1 VPTRTADAALVEREH
16 ELEQMRAAVAD
27 LREGHGCLVFLEAPA
42 GHGKTALLR
51 ALRSDAARAGARTL
65 TAVAAEL
72 ERDFA
77 FGVVRQLF
85 EPELRA
91 ADEGRRDRL
100 LRDAAGLARSTLAT
114 EAPDA
119 THQRLHGLFW
129 LTANLAEEQPLL
141 LLVDDIHWADAPS
154 LRFLDML
161 ARRVEDIAVVLAVA
175 ARPSEPG
182 AEEQVIASLAATPAA
197 RLLHPGALSATG
209 IGRLVRARLGEQAQD
224 GFVAACFD
232 VTAGNPLLVEELL
245 GDLARAGSSGDADDA
260 DRVRAAVPPNVSRA
274 VVARL
279 RRLSPSALA
288 LARAL
293 AVLGDGSD
301 LARVAALAGIGSDE
315 ASREH
320 AGLARVGLLEPD
332 ALRFVHPLVRSAV
345 AADLVGGERSRW
357 HARAAWL
364 IAEQGGREEDVAMH
378 LLQTSP
384 EGDPRAA
391 RTLTD
396 AGRRARR
403 DGAPDVAERI
413 LRRAL
418 AEPPGED
425 ERPEV
430 LLELG
435 LAEAAAGSE
444 GALDHLERA
453 AATGAAGVAVAAQRA
468 RARLLLYSSRPGES
482 LAALERAAALGEGE
496 DAATLADEL
505 LYARHYAGLSLAEQ
519 TPALEQAARE
529 GRAAALAH
537 LALVEALRDVP
548 AARVTDLARRALA
561 DGELIRSRVDGQPPY
576 HAIQA
581 LTLVEAATE
590 ARAAIELAADAARR
604 SGSRYATASVAGVRM
619 HWEHG
624 YGDLRHAED
633 QARLVIEV
641 FRSTA
646 GPASADDAGTL
657 ALADALLDR
666 GRVAD
671 VERVLA
677 ELPADWGP
685 AARNR
690 WLRGASLRAR
700 LRFVQGRADEAVP
713 ELLAHLRD
721 DEARGRAITARD
733 RIRSTLVMA
742 LAALGRR
749 AEALAIADEQLA
761 VARRRGLP
769 GAQARLLVARAR
781 AVVAG
786 ERLACLEEAAEV
798 ARRSPSRLVQAEAL
812 SELGE
817 ARRRAGERVAAR
829 AALREA
835 RELAHACG
843 AAGLEARAHEE
854 LLVAGAR
861 PHRIAQ
867 SGVDSLT
874 AAERRVADL
883 AARGLRNREIAE
895 ALFVTVKTVELHL
908 GHAYG
913 KLGIRGRSQLADALG
928 PRP

>member
-1 VPTRTADAALVEREH
+1 MPIRTADAVLVEREH
-16 ELEQMRAAVAD
+16 ELEQIRAAVAD
-27 LREGHGCLVFLEAPA
+27 VGDGHGCLVFLEAPA
-42 GHGKTALLR
+42 GHGKTVLLR
-51 ALRSDAARAGARTL
+51 ALRSEAARAGARTL
-65 TAVAAEL
+65 SAVAAEL

-91 ADEGRRDRL
+91 ADERRRERL

-114 EAPDA
+114 DAPDA

-141 LLVDDIHWADAPS
+141 LVVDDIHWADAPS

-161 ARRVEDIAVVLAVA
+161 ARRVEDVAVVLAVA
-175 ARPSEPG
+175 TRPSEPG
-182 AEEQVIASLAATPAA
+182 ADEQVIASLAATPAV

-209 IGRLVRARLGEQAQD
+209 VGRLVRARLGEQAQD

-260 DRVRAAVPPNVSRA
+260 DRVRAAVPPSVSRA
-274 VVARL
+274 VVTRL

-301 LARVAALAGIGSDE
+301 LARVAALAGIASDD
-315 ASREH
+315 ASQEH
-320 AGLARVGLLEPD
+320 VGLARVGLLEPD

-357 HARAAWL
+357 HARAARL
-364 IAEQGGREEDVAMH
+364 IAERGGREEDVAMH
-378 LLQTSP
+378 LLRTSP
-384 EGDPRAA
+384 EGDPWAA
-391 RTLTD
+391 RTLAD

-403 DGAPDVAERI
+403 DGAPEVAGRI

-418 AEPPGED
+418 AEPPAED
-425 ERPEV
+425 ERPAV

-435 LAEAAAGSE
+435 LAEAAAGRE
-444 GALDHLERA
+444 GALEHLESA
-453 AATGAAGVAVAAQRA
+453 AATGAAGVTVAAERA
-468 RARLLLYSSRPGES
+468 RARVLLYSRPRES
-482 LAALERAAALGEGE
+482 LAALQRAAALSEGDE
-496 DAATLADEL
+496 AAAVADEL
-505 LYARHYAGLSLAEQ
+505 LYARHYAGSSLAEQ
-519 TPALEQAARE
+519 APALEQAGRE
-529 GRAAALAH
+529 GRTAALAH
-537 LALVEALRDVP
+537 LALVEALRDAP

-561 DGELIRSRVDGQPPY
+561 DGDLIRTRLDGQPPY

-581 LTLVEAATE
+581 LTLVEAAAE

-604 SGSRYATASVAGVRM
+604 AGSRYATACVAAVRT

-646 GPASADDAGTL
+646 GPASAADAGTL

-666 GRVAD
+666 GRVGD
-671 VERVLA
+671 VERVIA

-685 AARNR
+685 AARTR

-733 RIRSTLVMA
+733 RIRSTLVAA
-742 LAALGRR
+742 LAVLGRR
-749 AEALAIADEQLA
+749 AEALAVADEQLA
-761 VARRRGLP
+761 VARRRGLA
-769 GAQARLLVARAR
+769 GAEARLLVARAR
-781 AVVAG
+781 AVAAG
-786 ERLACLEEAAEV
+786 ERLACLEEAVAV
-798 ARRSPSRLVQAEAL
+798 ARRSPSRLVLAEAL
-812 SELGE
+812 GELGE

-829 AALREA
+829 SALREA

-843 AAGLEARAHEE
+843 ATGLEARAHEE

-867 SGVDSLT
+867 SGVDALT

-895 ALFVTVKTVELHL
+895 ALFVTVKTVEVHL

-928 PRP
+928 P